1 MKKRVS
7 LYSFNTEKNDKIYNQ
22 SATNLENKIKDSSEA
37 TICVNA
43 SRYIL
48 ATRRRNVTEFAFTC
62 NDIYIY
68 IGSGR
73 VLFPVSIS
81 RRLVSDIYMESRP
94 PRSSLSTRFR
104 RSSFEN
110 NSRLETVAAASK
122 QNRSVD
128 YLPRDT
134 YRFVRQW
141 HGSRGRPGHPVYR
154 RRYQFPRTRWAR
166 PAKVTSTELS
176 FPALDFH
183 GAFIIGN

>member
-154 RRYQFPRTRWAR
+154 RRYQFPRTR
-166 PAKVTSTELS
+166 
-176 FPALDFH
+176 
-183 GAFIIGN
+183 